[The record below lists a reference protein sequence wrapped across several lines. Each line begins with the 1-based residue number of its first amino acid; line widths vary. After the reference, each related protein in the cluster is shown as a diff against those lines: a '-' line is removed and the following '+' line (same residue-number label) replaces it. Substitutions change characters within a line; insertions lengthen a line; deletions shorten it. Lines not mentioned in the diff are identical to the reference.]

1 VPSTL
6 TVGQRVQIQ
15 QLTNLQQLNGLRG
28 TVQRCYENAASRRP
42 RFEVRLDTPLDD
54 GNRAL
59 KGLQGKNLRLLESL
73 PESAPG
79 PAPAAAPAAA
89 AAAAPAAEA
98 SPAPAPAPKSSSPAV
113 AASAAPPAP
122 APAPGPAAPPAAP
135 PAPAPPPATWSV
147 RLGGEFKAYERA
159 TSDAI
164 EASYLRNESGV
175 HVTVRGAAYHVDF
188 NELKQKLVSDPA
200 RQRVVQRSVASPS
213 LL

>member
-1 VPSTL
+1 MPSTL

-54 GNRAL
+54 GNRTL

-79 PAPAAAPAAA
+79 PAPAAA

-98 SPAPAPAPKSSSPAV
+98 SPAPAPSPKSSSPAV

-122 APAPGPAAPPAAP
+122 APAPGPAAPPAP
-135 PAPAPPPATWSV
+135 VPPPATWSV